1 MTPVHL
7 HHRSPHMS
15 SIDSEVERLRLRL
28 AALEQQKRNEDAI
41 AAEKRAFPMKTLE
54 AILDEKRKQIER
66 NRYSKSIPLARFY
79 DQEKLSYLEPI
90 FNMLKN
96 IQERLEVLENK

>member
-1 MTPVHL
+1 
-7 HHRSPHMS
+7 MS

-28 AALEQQKRNEDAI
+28 AALEQQKRNEDAL

-54 AILDEKRKQIER
+54 AILDEKRKKIEF
-66 NRYSKSIPLARFY
+66 NRIRTGKFY
-79 DQEKLSYLEPI
+79 YDSMRIDQEKLSYLEPI